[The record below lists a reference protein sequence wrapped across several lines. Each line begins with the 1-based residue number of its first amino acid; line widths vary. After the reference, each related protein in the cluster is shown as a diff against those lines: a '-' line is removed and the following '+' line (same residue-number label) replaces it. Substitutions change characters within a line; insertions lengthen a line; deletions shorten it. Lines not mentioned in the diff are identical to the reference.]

1 MTGIISDNVGRP
13 SGLIKAS
20 SGGGGGV
27 WTLIKTLTASSD
39 STLSFVDGS
48 SDVVF
53 DSTYPIY
60 VFKFINIHND
70 TDNGGIDFQCSI
82 NAGSSY
88 GVAVTSTSFRAE
100 HDEADSDTTFA
111 YRGDDYWDQAQ
122 GTNDQRIID
131 GTGNA
136 SDESGSGELWF
147 FNPASTVFV
156 KHWFSN
162 TSVYHGA
169 DYAINYRMAGYF
181 NTTSAIDAIQF
192 GTVSGTF
199 DGKIKLYGLK
209 DSA

>member
-1 MTGIISDNVGRP
+1 MSLVKYNNNSISGITA
-13 SGLIKAS
+13 AS
-20 SGGGGGV
+20 SLPTGAM
-27 WTLIKTLTASSD
+27 TLIKSQTASSS
-39 STLSFVDGS
+39 STISFVHGS
-48 SDVVF
+48 SDVVL

-70 TDNGGIDFQCSI
+70 TDNGGLDFQCSI
-82 NAGSSY
+82 DAGSNY
-88 GVAVTSTSFRAE
+88 NVAVTSTSFRAE

-111 YRGDDYWDQAQ
+111 YRGDNYWDQAQ

-136 SDESGSGELWF
+136 SDESGSGEMWF
-147 FNPASTVFV
+147 FNPSSDTYV

-169 DYAINYRMAGYF
+169 NYEINYRMAGYF
-181 NTTSAIDAIQF
+181 NTTSDIDAIRF

-199 DGKIKLYGLK
+199 DGTIKLYGIK
-209 DSA
+209 DS